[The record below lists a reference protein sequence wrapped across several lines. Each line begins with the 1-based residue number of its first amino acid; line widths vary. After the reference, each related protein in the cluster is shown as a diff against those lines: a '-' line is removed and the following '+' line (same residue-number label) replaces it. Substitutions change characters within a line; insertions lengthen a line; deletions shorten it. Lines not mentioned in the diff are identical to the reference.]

1 MKGNR
6 SEKVLVIGYGSIGKR
21 HVRNLL
27 DLGVTPYVITRHP
40 DDVGAVFCE
49 DIYSCKGTLIR
60 HCIISSI
67 TGRHLDDLR
76 KCVRFLEGIKNI
88 LIEKPLEATCKKAK
102 EIERFARAR
111 NLDIRVAYNLRFL
124 RVFEKIEQFIRRN
137 KNRIKIVEVVAG
149 QDLREWRPSR
159 SLESSYS
166 AERRLGGGVD
176 LDLSHEVDYVLSL
189 FGANFRKT
197 FIFRDKI
204 SSLKINSP
212 DFFKLIIDYR
222 KFVAD
227 ISLDY
232 IRSPRERYLKIICD
246 NADNL
251 HYDFFTGELAIGER
265 IVLMKDG
272 IADSYKKML
281 KAFLGL
287 DKNENKLCSL
297 KEALNVLRVIEV

>member
-1 MKGNR
+1 MKGTR
-6 SEKVLVIGYGSIGKR
+6 REKVLVIGYGSIGKR

-49 DIYSCKGTLIR
+49 DIYPCKGTPIR

-76 KCVRFLEGIKNI
+76 NCVRFLEDTKNI

-102 EIERFARAR
+102 EIEKLARAR

-149 QDLREWRPSR
+149 QDLREWRSSR

-222 KFVAD
+222 KFVVD

-232 IRSPRERYLKIICD
+232 IRRPRERYLKIICD

-251 HYDFFTGELAIGER
+251 HYDFFTGELAIGKR
-265 IVLMKDG
+265 TVLMKDD

-297 KEALNVLRVIEV
+297 KEALNILRVIDV